1 MTDVTVRGAG
11 LEDADKFVRAHEKAW
26 DATIGEIV
34 GRLQLSR

>member
-1 MTDVTVRGAG
+1 MTDVAVRVAD
-11 LEDADKFVRAHEKAW
+11 LDDAERFLRAHEKAW